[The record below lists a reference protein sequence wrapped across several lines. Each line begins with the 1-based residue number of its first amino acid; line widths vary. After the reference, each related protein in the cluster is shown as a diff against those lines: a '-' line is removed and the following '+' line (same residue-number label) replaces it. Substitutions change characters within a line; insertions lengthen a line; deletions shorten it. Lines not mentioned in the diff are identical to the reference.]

1 MKKIKL
7 LSLLAAVA
15 ILTGCNSGGLSIK
28 APKFA
33 KAKNEISV
41 AEMKELLA
49 DKTLLG
55 VFSED
60 TTANI
65 PNCSFKAKESSL
77 STTKKTRGKLTP
89 QYDVTKS
96 IGEGKGGA
104 DVEKFMLE
112 TSSTTKV
119 LNTTDRLVSKSSIGY
134 TSKSDYTLL
143 FGDVESVTYVLAA
156 DKLQKA
162 YSGVYQAAGYTDAQK
177 KAFVQDYAKS
187 MVTSLVE
194 DLSDA
199 LDLYDYLNDDQKAN
213 FHVYNDNKVLTVKYT
228 AEQKDEA
235 TDSDSKLLYTVVTKG
250 EMTYQL
256 DARKGANFSFKS
268 SVESTTTVTFAQT
281 ATYNFSTYYE
291 GEVYEKR
298 QCTYGE
304 NSVSTGKYSAKA
316 VDLSSYAYVG

>member
-33 KAKNEISV
+33 KAKNEITV

-65 PNCSFKAKESSL
+65 SNCSFKAKQ
-77 STTKKTRGKLTP
+77 STLTTEKKTRGKLTT
-89 QYDVTKS
+89 QNDVNKS
-96 IGEGKGGA
+96 ITEGKGGV

-112 TSSTTKV
+112 TSSTTKA
-119 LNTTDRLVSKSSIGY
+119 LKTTDRLVNKSSSSY
-134 TSKSDYTLL
+134 TNKSDSALL
-143 FGDVESVTYVLAA
+143 FGDVENVTYVLAA
-156 DKLQKA
+156 DKLQKS
-162 YSGVYQAAGYTDAQK
+162 YSGVYPAAGYTDDQK

-187 MVTSLVE
+187 MVTSLIGE
-194 DLSDA
+194 LSTA
-199 LDLYDYLNDDQKAN
+199 LAMYDYLDDSQKAN
-213 FHVYNDNKVLTVKYT
+213 FHVYNDSKVLTVKYT
-228 AEQKDEA
+228 AEQEEEV
-235 TDSDSKLLYTVVTKG
+235 TDSDSKLLYTVVQKG

-268 SVESTTTVTFAQT
+268 SVETTTTVTFAQQ
-281 ATYNFSTYYE
+281 AIYNYSAYYE

-316 VDLSSYAYVG
+316 VDLSSYAYVA

>member
-55 VFSED
+55 AFSEE

-77 STTKKTRGKLTP
+77 SSTKKTRGKLTL
-89 QYDVTKS
+89 QNDVSKGIT
-96 IGEGKGGA
+96 EGKGGV

-112 TSSTTKV
+112 TSSTSKA
-119 LNTTDRLVSKSSIGY
+119 LNTTDRLVSKSSISY
-134 TSKSDYTLL
+134 TNKSDYTLL

-162 YSGVYQAAGYTDAQK
+162 YSRVYQAAGYTDAQK

-187 MVTSLVE
+187 MVVSLVD

-199 LDLYDYLNDDQKAN
+199 LAMYDYLDDSQKAN

-228 AEQKDEA
+228 AEERTEQ
-235 TDSDSKLLYTVVTKG
+235 TDSDSKLLYTVVQKG

-256 DARKGANFSFKS
+256 DARKGADFTFKS
-268 SVESTTTVTFAQT
+268 SVETTTTVTFAQK
-281 ATYNFSTYYE
+281 ATYNYNTYYE
-291 GEVYEKR
+291 GEVLERR
-298 QCTYGE
+298 QCSYGD

-316 VDLSSYAYVG
+316 VDLSSYAYVA